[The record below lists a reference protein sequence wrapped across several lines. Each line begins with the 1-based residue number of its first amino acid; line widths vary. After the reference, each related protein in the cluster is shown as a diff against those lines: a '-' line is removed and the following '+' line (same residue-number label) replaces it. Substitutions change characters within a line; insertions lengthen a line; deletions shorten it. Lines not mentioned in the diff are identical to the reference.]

1 MANQKENTLPVIGI
15 LGGMGSD
22 ATVDFF
28 GKVVAATPA
37 STDQQHLRIVVDC
50 DPGIPD
56 RSSHIM
62 GQGQDPLPRMIAVG
76 KRLAQA
82 GTTIGAV
89 ASITAHAYI
98 DGLSAAL
105 PFPFLNAFE
114 ELSRLMGTQFAGA
127 KRIGALS
134 TSGAIKA
141 GLYEKYLSDWR
152 IHYPDDESQ
161 TRFVMEAIYGP
172 NGIKAGNTG
181 EEPRL
186 LLRQAAQRLIARGA
200 DVIIIGCTEMP
211 MVLRQEDVSVP
222 LIDPMKVLA
231 EALVARAMELGDAR

>member
-1 MANQKENTLPVIGI
+1 MEDTAEGKLPVIGI

-37 STDQQHLRIVVDC
+37 SSDQQHLRIVVDC

-62 GQGQDPLPRMIAVG
+62 GQGPDPLPRMIAVG
-76 KRLAQA
+76 KRLAEA

-89 ASITAHAYI
+89 ASITAHAYFK
-98 DGLSAAL
+98 GLCAAL

-114 ELSRLMGTQFAGA
+114 ELSKLMVKRYSGA

-141 GLYEKYLSDWR
+141 GLYENYLSGWR

-161 TRFVMEAIYGP
+161 TRFVMGAIYGP

-181 EEPRL
+181 DEPRL

-211 MVLRQEDVSVP
+211 MVLRPEDVSVP
-222 LIDPMKVLA
+222 LINPMQVLA
-231 EALVARAMELGDAR
+231 EALVARALEQNNA